1 MDEPASFETL
11 VSASGEVEA
20 AVIVGVLKEN
30 GIEARAIG
38 GYTSGFQT
46 GVPSEVCV
54 LVAED
59 DLSRARELLGEIRRE
74 HGASS
79 GSRPRRFQYSLLALL
94 AFQAVFAVLL
104 GIWRAFAT
112 NAPAAM
118 LFFGAVFSP
127 LIVAIIGGGTV
138 WIASD
143 RKAWRY
149 VGRLL
154 AMVFALLGL
163 VLLVR
168 AISERLGV
176 VFW

>member
-11 VSASGEVEA
+11 VSAAGEVEA

-30 GIEARAIG
+30 GIEARAASG
-38 GYTSGFQT
+38 STSGFQM
-46 GVPSEVCV
+46 GVAGEVCV

-59 DLSRARELLGEIRRE
+59 DLSRARELLGEIRGE

-79 GSRPRRFQYSLLALL
+79 GSRPRRFQYSIAALL
-94 AFQAVFAVLL
+94 VFQAFFAVLL
-104 GIWRAFAT
+104 SIWRASAS
-112 NAPAAM
+112 NAPAAI

-127 LIVAIIGGGTV
+127 LIVAIIAGGTV

-143 RKAWRY
+143 LARARKAWRY
-149 VGRLL
+149 VGGLL
-154 AMVFALLGL
+154 AIGFVVFAL

-168 AISERLGV
+168 AILE
-176 VFW
+176 